1 MIVTT
6 VLLAAMGTA
15 PAAPTPASAPVQPV
29 ELMVEDGA
37 APWSDQ
43 EGKGYANDLVRAA
56 YAAVHVRLTLRV
68 VPYARCKAYAMQ
80 GQVAGCFSM
89 SDSPELKGAVVFAD
103 APLFQVTPRFY
114 TNPARP
120 LRATSVR
127 DFPAGTRLGVI
138 NGYEYPAEV
147 RLLGERGVV
156 LDPANSETANLKKL
170 AAGRLDAALIMT
182 DRIKTDGV
190 MLKEAQAERMVFLFA
205 ASAMGS
211 YLGFSVRH
219 PDGERARALFNEG
232 YRIISANGVRNAI
245 AKKWQLQ

>member
-1 MIVTT
+1 MIATAI
-6 VLLAAMGTA
+6 LLAAMGAA
-15 PAAPTPASAPVQPV
+15 PAAVQPV
-29 ELMVEDGA
+29 ELMVEDSA
-37 APWSDQ
+37 APWSDH

-56 YAAVHVRLTLRV
+56 YAAVNTPLTLRV

-89 SDSPELKGAVVFAD
+89 SDAPELKGAVVFAD
-103 APLFQVTPRFY
+103 LPLFQVTPRFY
-114 TNPARP
+114 ANPAHP
-120 LRATSVR
+120 LHAGSVR
-127 DFPAGTRLGVI
+127 DFAAGTRIGII

-147 RLLGERGVV
+147 RALAGRGVV
-156 LDPANSETANLKKL
+156 LDPANSETASLKKL

-182 DRIKTDGV
+182 DRIKTDAV

-211 YLGFSVRH
+211 YLGFSVKH

-245 AKKWQLQ
+245 AKRWQLH